1 MEERDLG
8 GGYTAWSSEGAADA
22 AATAAAPAAAAAA
35 EEVDAEATTEP
46 SARCGAPAAGLDA
59 PDPGLVAGLD
69 DERERLRGSRRE
81 AGARAAGA
89 VAAAERP

>member
-1 MEERDLG
+1 LEERDLG

-46 SARCGAPAAGLDA
+46 SARGAPAAGLDA